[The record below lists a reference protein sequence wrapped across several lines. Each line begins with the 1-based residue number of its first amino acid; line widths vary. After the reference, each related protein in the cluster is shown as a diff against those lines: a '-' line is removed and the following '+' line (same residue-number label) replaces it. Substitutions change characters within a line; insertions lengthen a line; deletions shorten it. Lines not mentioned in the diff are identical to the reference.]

1 MSKAFTRD
9 DDGAAEPVLI
19 PPRAPLPEGVPNY
32 VTARGLQLLRA
43 EQHDLERERA
53 EAEQQ
58 TDETERRRTL
68 SAMTAR
74 LAALDSRLRSAV
86 LVDVADN
93 RGQPRDEVRFGATV
107 TVRSG
112 SGAVRTYE
120 IVGVDEARTG
130 EGRSVHRNVHRN
142 VQKIGFIA
150 PLARALLGRR
160 AGDVATVKT
169 PRGEEDLEILSIEYS
184 S

>member
-19 PPRAPLPEGVPNY
+19 PPRAPLPEGVANY

-43 EQHDLERERA
+43 EHHDLERERA

-58 TDETERRRTL
+58 TDEAERRRAV
-68 SAMTAR
+68 SAINAR
-74 LAALDSRLRSAV
+74 LAALESRLRSAV
-86 LVDVADN
+86 LVDPAEN
-93 RGQPRDEVRFGATV
+93 RGQPREEVRFGASV

-120 IVGVDEARTG
+120 IVGVDEARTS
-130 EGRSVHRNVHRN
+130 EGRGVH
-142 VQKIGFIA
+142 KIGFVA

-169 PRGEEDLEILSIEYS
+169 PRGEEELEILSIDYPS
-184 S
+184 